1 VDKADSLCLFL
12 SRVIHFNLYSPIP
25 EVLEQPAIREQE
37 GLAPYPAL
45 VIISASA
52 DLDPTIAAP
61 ADGFGGV
68 VMIITTAG
76 RSTDDLEPLRA
87 PSITVLEAGAAL
99 PPRRAR
105 SPHHVLHAD
114 DGALFTTYRV
124 VRTRQGIGGLSP
136 R

>member
-1 VDKADSLCLFL
+1 VLILKRIERRFDFMQEA
-12 SRVIHFNLYSPIP
+12 
-25 EVLEQPAIREQE
+25 LEQPAIREQE

-61 ADGFGGV
+61 AEGIGGA

-76 RSTDDLEPLRA
+76 KSTDDLEPLRA

-99 PPRRAR
+99 PRAELVPAA
-105 SPHHVLHAD
+105 SPPA
-114 DGALFTTYRV
+114 R
-124 VRTRQGIGGLSP
+124 
-136 R
+136 